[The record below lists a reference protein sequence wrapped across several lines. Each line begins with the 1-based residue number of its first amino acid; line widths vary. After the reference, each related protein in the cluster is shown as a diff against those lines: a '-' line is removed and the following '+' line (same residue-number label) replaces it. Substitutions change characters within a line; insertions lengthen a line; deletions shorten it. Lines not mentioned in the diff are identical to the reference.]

1 MTMLGQEEEEA
12 MTDTHPGDGN
22 AARLRTYWLV
32 GPGAIKIRWGTP
44 GDFTRCVTHLTKYMP
59 GRAEG
64 YCQNLHQTATGL
76 ATGSDLHRVASG
88 KPPRGNR
95 IGPG

>member
-1 MTMLGQEEEEA
+1 

-32 GPGAIKIRWGTP
+32 GPGAIKIQWGTP

-64 YCQNLHQTATGL
+64 YCQNLHHTATGL

-88 KPPRGNR
+88 KPPRGTR